1 MTGRGVFSALVG
13 LPLALFIVLFAVANR
28 QGVTLAFD
36 PFAPDAPALSI
47 TLPLFAVVLISVMI
61 GVLVGGAASWIRQGK
76 WRKEARLRRQQ
87 VDALEAETE
96 QARREAAAARRSMS
110 ALPAPSRAA

>member
-1 MTGRGVFSALVG
+1 MTGRGLFSILVG

-36 PFAPDAPALSI
+36 PFAPDTPALSV

-61 GVLVGGAASWIRQGK
+61 GVLVGGAASWLRQGK
-76 WRKEARLRRQQ
+76 WRKEARRRREQ

-96 QARREAAAARRSMS
+96 QARREAAAARRAVS